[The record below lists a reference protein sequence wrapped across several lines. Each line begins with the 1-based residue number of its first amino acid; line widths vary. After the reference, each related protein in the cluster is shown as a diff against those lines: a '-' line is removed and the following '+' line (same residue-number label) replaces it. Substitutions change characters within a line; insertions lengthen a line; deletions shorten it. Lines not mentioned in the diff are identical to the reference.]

1 MVLSVDISS
10 THPDGL
16 SFFTNC
22 LRYLIYYIEKLYK
35 IFLEYFA
42 DFPVLR
48 KVAKS
53 LIYKGYYFEVTTKKT
68 MNLIKKVIVLCYHV
82 SKLSLT
88 DHKKDPKK
96 NPFFR
101 VFFA

>member
-1 MVLSVDISS
+1 M
-10 THPDGL
+10 
-16 SFFTNC
+16 
-22 LRYLIYYIEKLYK
+22 
-35 IFLEYFA
+35 EYFA

-96 NPFFR
+96 IHFSGLFCVKLTLPYVAISICLMFLKKELSFR
-101 VFFA
+101 LKRGKLLSI

>member
-1 MVLSVDISS
+1 MVIRNPVRIVVRTQLA
-10 THPDGL
+10 PD
-16 SFFTNC
+16 
-22 LRYLIYYIEKLYK
+22 
-35 IFLEYFA
+35 FLVCKTKNFA